1 MNIKMTKIVCTIG
14 PKSEK
19 PEVLKQLILNGMNV
33 MRLNFSHG
41 DFEEHGG
48 RIKTIREI
56 SKETGKHVAILLDTK
71 GPEIRTGS
79 YEEGDVKYELNEGDK
94 ITVTTDYS
102 FKGNKDKISVSYPN
116 ITKDLKKGDTI
127 LLDD

>member
-41 DFEEHGG
+41 DFEEHGA

-56 SKETGKHVAILLDTK
+56 SKETGKFVAILLDTK

-79 YEEGDVKYELNEGDK
+79 FAEGDVKYDLLEGDK
-94 ITVTTDYS
+94 ITITTDYE
-102 FKGNKDKISVSYPN
+102 FKGNKEKISVSYP
-116 ITKDLKKGDTI
+116 GW
-127 LLDD
+127 